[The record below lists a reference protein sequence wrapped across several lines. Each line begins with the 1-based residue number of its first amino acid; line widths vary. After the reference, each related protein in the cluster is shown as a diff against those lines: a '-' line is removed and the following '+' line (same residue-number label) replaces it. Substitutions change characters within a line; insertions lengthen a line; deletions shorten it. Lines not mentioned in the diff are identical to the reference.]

1 MDRKFVVAGLG
12 WGILG
17 LALGIFMGITH
28 NHGQMPTHAHIML
41 AAFVL
46 SFIYGTIHNLW
57 LTNGDSGMA
66 KIQFWLHQVGVAVL
80 VACLFL
86 VYGGHASPVTLEPF
100 LAASSIVVFV
110 ALILMKV
117 LFIRSRA

>member
-12 WGILG
+12 WGMLG
-17 LALGIFMGITH
+17 LALGIVMGITH

-46 SFIYGTIHNLW
+46 SFIYGVIHKLW
-57 LTNGDSGMA
+57 LTNGNSGLA
-66 KIQFWLHQVGVAVL
+66 KIQFWLHQVGAAVL
-80 VACLFL
+80 VICLFL
-86 VYGGHASPVTLEPF
+86 VYGGHASPVTLEPV
-100 LAASSIVVFV
+100 LAGSSIAVFV
-110 ALILMKV
+110 ALILMKI